1 MKQGYSFLILLVL
14 ILISA
19 CGEQLEN
26 PVQVFREMKS
36 LACAGDVEGFYSYID
51 KTTVEKNFKKMTL
64 QRMRGNTIDE
74 KERKGVDPYEIREMI
89 EVVIPNLMILKWE
102 IMSQELK
109 LGEAGSLCNMKVV
122 RELEGEDAI
131 ELEFPDGKRS
141 AWGFEKKPGELALI
155 SILEKKPFDII
166 GTDWGLGIIAK
177 GPLRERSKS
186 SVVVKNNN
194 EERNIQKSGQE
205 DIKNTAQ
212 DGMPI
217 LSASRKDVVRS
228 STNDENVPMEE
239 NTGLD
244 HEIVVVEEKESIQE
258 IGVPDKLIEEKGH
271 SIAAHVSSASYD
283 FGKAKWGMTKGQII
297 SAEGSKP
304 ILERGDML
312 KFNGSYKGEGAELI
326 YMFSGNRLV
335 KGRYKLI
342 ERSADE
348 MGYIQNYLRIKELL
362 SLKYGEP
369 RIDQEIWANASY
381 KDMPDRRGFAVYIG
395 HLSYKTKWSTMRTD
409 VLLELKSGNYD
420 MLLEAFYYS
429 K

>member
-1 MKQGYSFLILLVL
+1 MK
-14 ILISA
+14 
-19 CGEQLEN
+19 
-26 PVQVFREMKS
+26 
-36 LACAGDVEGFYSYID
+36 
-51 KTTVEKNFKKMTL
+51 
-64 QRMRGNTIDE
+64 
-74 KERKGVDPYEIREMI
+74 RKGVDPYGIREMI

-109 LGEAGSLCNMKVV
+109 LGEAGSLCNMEVV
-122 RELEGEDAI
+122 RELEGEAAI

-141 AWGFEKKPGELALI
+141 AWGFEKKSGEFALI
-155 SILEKKPFDII
+155 SILERKPFDII
-166 GTDWGLGIIAK
+166 DTDWGLGIIAK
-177 GPLRERSKS
+177 GPLRERGKS

-205 DIKNTAQ
+205 DIKNPAQ

-217 LSASRKDVVRS
+217 LSASRKDVVRG
-228 STNDENVPMEE
+228 STNDQNVPLEE

-244 HEIVVVEEKESIQE
+244 HEIVVVEEEESIQE
-258 IGVPDKLIEEKGH
+258 IGVPDELIEEKGH
-271 SIAAHVSSASYD
+271 SIAAQVSSASYD
-283 FGKAKWGMTKGQII
+283 FGRAKWGTTKGQII

-304 ILERGDML
+304 LLERGDIL

-348 MGYIQNYLRIKELL
+348 MEYIRNYLRIKELL